1 MITWCSGSWCF
12 LCLESMRKKWEKTNE
27 RKWKETERIM
37 EGNWKDNGLGSGFW
51 CPLTSFDTSFG
62 RRSDVVRNLE
72 QHAYGIAYFTSFSRF
87 WGGESSLCC
96 DHFHLTSTCGESS
109 AFQYDLF
116 VFRKVKCHFDDGLV
130 VASTMCFLHLSH
142 NKTCQN
148 RVCRTSAFHWDCPGF
163 LVNLFDFLI
172 QRRPSETWHNSIQL
186 VDFNLSVYMD
196 PMGIYIY
203 MVEYSWI

>member
-1 MITWCSGSWCF
+1 M
-12 LCLESMRKKWEKTNE
+12 
-27 RKWKETERIM
+27 
-37 EGNWKDNGLGSGFW
+37 
-51 CPLTSFDTSFG
+51 PFDVVRYVVRTSFG

-130 VASTMCFLHLSH
+130 VASTMCFLIFHTTKLA
-142 NKTCQN
+142 KTECVVP
-148 RVCRTSAFHWDCPGF
+148 RRSIGIA
-163 LVNLFDFLI
+163 LVFGQLI
-172 QRRPSETWHNSIQL
+172 
-186 VDFNLSVYMD
+186 
-196 PMGIYIY
+196 
-203 MVEYSWI
+203 